1 MDADTI
7 KNYFLLYLVS
17 GVVTIGL
24 LATGFR
30 LARFDWD
37 IAQWRLGMKTLIR
50 FKDNPWKV
58 VVKETGDTAFVALG
72 ALFLWPFVLS
82 AVLYEEYVPRV
93 YKPGDEFVCKP
104 EHLRQQTSH
113 EEAEAKSFITDPKGR
128 VPAKPFGHLNAGWL
142 KFLAEGQPQY
152 ELWTF
157 HIEGRPPHT
166 TSDLPWVQ
174 VIENKEGLAW
184 VYDGKVCAEFFMAW
198 DGD

>member
-1 MDADTI
+1 MDAEIINTI

-24 LATGFR
+24 MATGFR
-30 LARFDWD
+30 LVRFDWD

-50 FKDNPWKV
+50 FKGNPWKV

-93 YKPGDEFVCKP
+93 YKPGDEFDCKL
-104 EHLRQQTSH
+104 EHLRLKITP

-128 VPAKPFGHLNAGWL
+128 VPTKPFGHLNAGWQ

-152 ELWTF
+152 DLWTF
-157 HIEGRPPHT
+157 HIEGQAQ
-166 TSDLPWVQ
+166 D
-174 VIENKEGLAW
+174 NKEGLVW
-184 VYDGKVCAEFFMAW
+184 VHDGKIRAEFFTVW
-198 DGD
+198 GGD